1 MRLPDL
7 TTKLTTEADGMLTCV
22 SLVSPS
28 TKFTPGSAA
37 VLKAVIL
44 TVTGPMPGLVWL
56 TVKDAAVAL
65 NDVLEVD
72 VGFDIGLV
80 LVQVGHEEV
89 RVRARDVGD
98 ERTLIGVDLVAV
110 DAEGGGAAGLAD
122 IEHVLG
128 RDVPALGLIERVLP
142 DHHDLGGVRIA
153 EGHEEVAAGGRPGEA
168 EVDLLADRDVEL
180 SPRSIG
186 VIGVGGSG
194 APAPRTG
201 CSRTCRR

>member
-1 MRLPDL
+1 MWVSLVVHVTLIAGAQAGDRQGAVGVDVSTGENCVLPVL
-7 TTKLTTEADGMLTCV
+7 STKSTTETDVMSTCV

-37 VLKAVIL
+37 VLKAEIL
-44 TVTGPMPGLVWL
+44 TVTGPTPGFVWL
-56 TVKDAAVAL
+56 TVKDAVVAS

-80 LVQVGHEEV
+80 LVQIGHEEV

-98 ERTLIGVDLVAV
+98 ECTLIGVDLVAV
-110 DAEGGGAAGLAD
+110 DAEGGGAAGLTD

-128 RDVPALGLIERVLP
+128 VYVPALGLIQWILP

-153 EGHEEVAAGGRPGEA
+153 EGHEEVAAGWRPGEA
-168 EVDLLADRDVEL
+168 EV
-180 SPRSIG
+180 
-186 VIGVGGSG
+186 
-194 APAPRTG
+194 
-201 CSRTCRR
+201 